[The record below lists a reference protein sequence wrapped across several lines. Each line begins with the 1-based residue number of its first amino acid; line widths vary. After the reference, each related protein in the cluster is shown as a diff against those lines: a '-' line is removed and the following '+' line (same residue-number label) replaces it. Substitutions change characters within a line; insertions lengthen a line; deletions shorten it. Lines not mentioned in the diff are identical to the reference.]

1 MMVKNICCIGRVVG
15 IYIMVIVLCFF
26 LKYKTNAAGVAVEE
40 SGIPK
45 SVADMQSGVL
55 KIAVYLEDQNG
66 AKYYVKQGT
75 ALLIGNAGE
84 GQYIITSDE
93 LIKINQNLKNNV
105 LRQNGLDAEAN
116 LTVMVDIILPMGTS
130 VAVNVSDAKQGEDF
144 AVLELN
150 NSLYG
155 VECLKVGESSK
166 VKQNDKLYMLA
177 YQGEEDIFAQ
187 DSVIFS
193 DAAQV
198 TSIVSETDS
207 NSITVDYVPENGNIG
222 GAFFNSEGYVV
233 GILLKNEGVFYV
245 KPIDKVKDV
254 LNLFGVSYTGID
266 DSSHYNEVTEE
277 IAHQLNELLLECEE
291 KAVQSDTYSKKS
303 LAKLKTS
310 ILSAIKVVSESQS
323 TYDDYV
329 ACIEDLEKNKNK
341 LKNKDYGIKV
351 FQGILLLFILLISF
365 LNILTMRKIKRLRC
379 ENGGVAHNGIN
390 TVIYAKLIRLDTMQ
404 EIPISNVIFRIGKSA
419 EGIDYVIKNNTSIS
433 SRHADIMRKGNEFF
447 ILDNNSTNHTYVNGK
462 QAMPGDF
469 VKIEGGDRI
478 RLSDV
483 EFLFEV

>member
-1 MMVKNICCIGRVVG
+1 MEKNICCIGRVAG
-15 IYIMVIVLCFF
+15 IYILAIVLCFF
-26 LKYKTNAAGVAVEE
+26 MKYKACAAGMTVEE
-40 SGIPK
+40 SELPK
-45 SVADMQSGVL
+45 SVTDMQSGVL
-55 KIAVYLEDQNG
+55 KIAVYLEDENG
-66 AKYYVKQGT
+66 GKYYVKQGT
-75 ALLIGNAGE
+75 ALLVGNASD
-84 GQYIITSDE
+84 GQHIITSNE
-93 LIKINQNLKNNV
+93 LIRIDQNLRNNI
-105 LRQNGLDAEAN
+105 LRQYGLNAETN
-116 LTVMVDIILPMGTS
+116 LMVMVDIILPMGTN

-144 AVLELN
+144 AVLELS

-155 VECLKVGESSK
+155 VECLKIGESSK

-177 YQGEEDIFAQ
+177 YEGEEDIFAQ

-193 DAAQV
+193 EAAQV
-198 TSIVSETDS
+198 TAVVSEADS

-222 GAFFNSEGYVV
+222 GAFFNAEGYVV
-233 GILLKNEGVFYV
+233 GILLKNGGIFYV

-254 LNLFGVSYTGID
+254 LNLFGVNYIGID
-266 DSSHYNEVTEE
+266 NSNHYNEVTEE
-277 IAHQLNELLLECEE
+277 ISHRLNELLLECEE

-303 LAKLKTS
+303 LSKLKTS
-310 ILSAIKVVSESQS
+310 ILSAIKVVSESES

-329 ACIEDLEKNKNK
+329 SCIEDLEKNRNK
-341 LKNKDYGIKV
+341 LKKKDYGIRV
-351 FQGILLLFILLISF
+351 FQVILLALILLFSF
-365 LNILTMRKIKRLRC
+365 LNIFTMRKIKRLRC
-379 ENGGVAHNGIN
+379 ENGGAAHDGVNR
-390 TVIYAKLIRLDTMQ
+390 VIYAKLIRLDTGQ
-404 EIPISNVIFRIGKSA
+404 EIPISNVIFRIGKST